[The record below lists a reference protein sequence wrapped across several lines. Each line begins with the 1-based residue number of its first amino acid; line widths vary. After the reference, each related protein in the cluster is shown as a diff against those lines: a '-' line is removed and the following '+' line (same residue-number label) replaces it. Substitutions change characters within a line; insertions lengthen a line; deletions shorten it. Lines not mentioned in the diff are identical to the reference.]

1 MTSKDRHYLFA
12 IINVLLVFGGLLVF
26 GVILSRD
33 LPPPGLGPEDHYA
46 LIQKMTDINKLKDMM
61 IRDNVYIRSLESF
74 VSTSR
79 FILLFSSVVGA
90 AFGLINLVLMP
101 WRSIWSGLHR

>member
-74 VSTSR
+74 VSTAR
-79 FILLFSSVVGA
+79 FILIFSSVVGV

>member
-12 IINVLLVFGGLLVF
+12 LINVLLVFGGLLVF

-33 LPPPGLGPEDHYA
+33 LPPPGLGHEDHYA

>member
-12 IINVLLVFGGLLVF
+12 IINVLLVLGGLLVF

-33 LPPPGLGPEDHYA
+33 LPPPGLNPERHQA
-46 LIQKMTDINKLKDMM
+46 LIQEMTDVNKLKDMVL
-61 IRDNVYIRSLESF
+61 RDNVYTRSLENF

-90 AFGLINLVLMP
+90 AFGLINLVLIS
-101 WRSIWSGLHR
+101 WRRIWSGLNR

>member
-74 VSTSR
+74 VSTAR

>member
-12 IINVLLVFGGLLVF
+12 IINVLLVLGGLLIF

-46 LIQKMTDINKLKDMM
+46 LIQKMTDINKLKDMVL
-61 IRDNVYIRSLESF
+61 RDNAYIRSLENFSF
-74 VSTSR
+74 TSR

-90 AFGLINLVLMP
+90 AFGLINLVLIP
-101 WRSIWSGLHR
+101 WRKQ